1 MNTSTW
7 IMDRPTILYIDAFH
21 ILLEVQEEH
30 GQGYLGNTVSWTTNT
45 LQYWLCVLISLSLCT
60 LSEHQ
65 QGDKVT
71 VPTTIPYIHM
81 HTVRVED
88 RSLLMLVGVCGVSI
102 SRSPCYSPR
111 GSLGTGREYGV
122 TYTNGIASVH
132 PSIHPSYNELTRK
145 NDVND
150 FG

>member
-1 MNTSTW
+1 
-7 IMDRPTILYIDAFH
+7 MDRPTILYIEAFH

-30 GQGYLGNTVSWTTNT
+30 GQGYLGNTVSWTTDT

-81 HTVRVED
+81 RILSESRTVHCLCLSVCVVCLYLDPRATRRVGP
-88 RSLLMLVGVCGVSI
+88 LVQGESMV
-102 SRSPCYSPR
+102 
-111 GSLGTGREYGV
+111 
-122 TYTNGIASVH
+122 
-132 PSIHPSYNELTRK
+132 
-145 NDVND
+145 
-150 FG
+150 